1 MSSKVKLLYIT
12 VRADHGGGPKHLD
25 LLLNNLSERFEVYIA
40 CPTDAPY
47 YDLWAGNEKVSGLHT
62 IPHRKFSVKSL
73 LSLKRYI
80 KIQGIRLVH
89 SHGKGAGVYA
99 RALKLLMP
107 GLKVVHTFHGVH
119 IQEYNPLQKS
129 AYLLF
134 EKAAG
139 KLTDKFINVSNGE
152 KNICLTSGFSTA
164 QRTSIIYNGIA
175 SPVVKNG
182 KTRNSSEV
190 FTVACI
196 SRFDYSKN
204 MQLAYT
210 IAKAFAAASD
220 IRFIWIG
227 DGPDKAALEEQAS
240 TEQTNNIIFTGF
252 KDNPSD
258 YLQQSDIY
266 LSTSR
271 WEGLPIALVEAA
283 AMGLPIVASD
293 VTGNDEVVMQGENG
307 FLYPLNDYEK
317 AVQYITLL
325 HSDMDLYNRCA
336 ERSREVYN
344 KYFRVEDM
352 VRKTECVY
360 LEP

>member
-62 IPHRKFSVKSL
+62 IPHRKFSIKSL

-80 KIQGIRLVH
+80 KSHDISIVH

-107 GLKVVHTFHGVH
+107 DLKVVHTFHGVH
-119 IQEYNPLQKS
+119 IQEYSPLQKS

-139 KLTDKFINVSNGE
+139 RLTDKFINVSNGE
-152 KNICLTSGFSTA
+152 KDICLASGFSSA
-164 QRTSIIYNGIA
+164 PKTSVIYNGIA
-175 SPVVKNG
+175 PTVIKSNRVS
-182 KTRNSSEV
+182 SSEV
-190 FTVACI
+190 FTVASI

-204 MQLAYT
+204 MQLAYE
-210 IAKAFAAASD
+210 IAKAFAASPG
-220 IRFIWIG
+220 IRFIWVG
-227 DGPDKAALEEQAS
+227 DGPDKATLEEKAS
-240 TEQTNNIIFTGF
+240 AEQVNNIIFTGF
-252 KDNPSD
+252 KDNPTEYLHKSD
-258 YLQQSDIY
+258 VY

-283 AMGLPIVASD
+283 AVGLPIVASN
-293 VTGNDEVVMQGENG
+293 VTGNNEVVMQGENG
-307 FLYPLNDYEK
+307 FLYNSDDFGK

-325 HSDMDLYNRCA
+325 RSDTALYSRCA
-336 ERSREVYN
+336 ERSREIFD
-344 KYFRVEDM
+344 KHFRVEDM
-352 VRKTECVY
+352 VRKTESVY
-360 LEP
+360 LTI